1 MKAKILIFLFSVFF
15 ALMAVSCHSIFETI
29 SEGNSGELSQNNL
42 ETTETLSP
50 ITKTK
55 NTIAEATKT
64 AFQDSTEVLRNG
76 QPIQTQTSTSH
87 LDEEIVLDPE
97 NWEDWP
103 ILPIV
108 SKEMMD
114 VYQLGL
120 GMGTDPNAFSVFG
133 DCQSLPKKYM
143 GGYETGETKLDREYQ
158 YLQST
163 IENFWGSFDR
173 ESVTIKKGT
182 TVAAILWEGW
192 IDSDT
197 SICEYGETPLECE
210 IRVHNPSIVIINLGT
225 HWEVRNEIY
234 LRKILEELI
243 SRGIVPIISTKADTR
258 EGEAWIN
265 ADLVQAASEYH
276 VPVWNFWLASQPLEN
291 HGMKPNDRMYLT
303 EEGLDVRR
311 LTSLQSL
318 DSVFRQLNQMPL
330 K

>member
-1 MKAKILIFLFSVFF
+1 MKAKMAIIFISVFF
-15 ALMAVSCHSIFETI
+15 TLISVSCDSNFETI
-29 SEGNSGELSQNNL
+29 PDENSSELSENL
-42 ETTETLSP
+42 VETTHFLAT

-55 NTIAEATKT
+55 KTVVEATKT
-64 AFQDSTEVLRNG
+64 VFQDSTEELSNG
-76 QPIQTQTSTSH
+76 QPIQTHTPASL
-87 LDEEIVLDPE
+87 LDEEFVLDLE
-97 NWEDWP
+97 NWEEWP
-103 ILPIV
+103 ILPVV

-120 GMGTDPNAFSVFG
+120 EMGTDPNAFSVFG
-133 DCQSLPKKYM
+133 DCQSLPEYYM
-143 GGYETGETKLDREYQ
+143 GGYETGEIKLDGEYQ
-158 YLQST
+158 YLLST
-163 IENFWGSFDR
+163 IDWFEGSFNR

-192 IDSDT
+192 IDADT
-197 SICEYGETPLECE
+197 SICDYGETPLECE
-210 IRVHNPSIVIINLGT
+210 VRIHNPSIVIINLGT

-243 SRGIVPIISTKADTR
+243 SHGIVPIISTKADTR
-258 EGEAWIN
+258 EGDAWIN
-265 ADLVQAASEYH
+265 ADLVRAANEYH

-303 EEGLDVRR
+303 EEGLDVQR

-318 DSVFRQLNQMPL
+318 DSVYRQLNQMPL

>member
-1 MKAKILIFLFSVFF
+1 MKAKMSILFFPVFF
-15 ALMAVSCHSIFETI
+15 TIMTVSCHSNFENVPNENTSELAQTI
-29 SEGNSGELSQNNL
+29 L
-42 ETTETLSP
+42 ETTETLATM
-50 ITKTK
+50 TKTQI
-55 NTIAEATKT
+55 TTVQATKT
-64 AFQDSTEVLRNG
+64 IVQDSTEELSNDYS
-76 QPIQTQTSTSH
+76 PTPTTIS
-87 LDEEIVLDPE
+87 DEEIILNSE
-97 NWEDWP
+97 NWQEWP

-120 GMGTDPNAFSVFG
+120 EMGTDPNTFSVFG
-133 DCQSLPKKYM
+133 DCQSLPEYYM
-143 GGYETGETKLDREYQ
+143 GGYETGETKLDGEYH

-163 IENFWGSFDR
+163 IERFEGSFNR

-192 IDSDT
+192 IDADT

-210 IRVHNPSIVIINLGT
+210 VRVHNPSIVMINLGT

-265 ADLVQAASEYH
+265 AELVQAASEYH
-276 VPVWNFWLASQPLEN
+276 VPVWNFWLAVQLLEN
-291 HGMKPNDRMYLT
+291 HGMKPDDRTYLT
-303 EEGLDVRR
+303 EEGLETQR
-311 LTSLQSL
+311 LLSLQSL
-318 DSVFRQLNQMPL
+318 DSVFRQLNEMPL